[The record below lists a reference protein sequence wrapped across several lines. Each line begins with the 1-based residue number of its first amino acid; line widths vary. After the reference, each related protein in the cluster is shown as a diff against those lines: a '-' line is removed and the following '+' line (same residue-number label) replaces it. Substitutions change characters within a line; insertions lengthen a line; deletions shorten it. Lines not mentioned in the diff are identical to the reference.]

1 MSRFQRPASRNTV
14 AWGLVFM
21 FVLSGCGVSSWVTAP
36 DSKYPISMSSGLRD
50 QTGELVASTNK
61 TTVGSFEKHYKACS
75 MLWRLISFT
84 GDKDISQAVNEQVAA
99 NKGDAIQDLSVESS
113 GTVWNIM
120 TFIGIFP
127 DCANVRLKGTI
138 VKVTPPAAAPTATP
152 AAAPAVTAP
161 PVAPAPSPAA
171 LISPGP
177 GAPETRPSEPSA
189 SR

>member
-1 MSRFQRPASRNTV
+1 
-14 AWGLVFM
+14 
-21 FVLSGCGVSSWVTAP
+21 
-36 DSKYPISMSSGLRD
+36 
-50 QTGELVASTNK
+50 
-61 TTVGSFEKHYKACS
+61 

-84 GDKDISQAVNEQVAA
+84 GDKDISDAVNEQVTSA
-99 NKGDAIQDLSVESS
+99 KGDAIQDLSVESS

-138 VKVTPPAAAPTATP
+138 VKVTPPAAAPAATP
-152 AAAPAVTAP
+152 MAAPPVTAP

-171 LISPGP
+171 LIPPSPS
-177 GAPETRPSEPSA
+177 APETRPSEPSA